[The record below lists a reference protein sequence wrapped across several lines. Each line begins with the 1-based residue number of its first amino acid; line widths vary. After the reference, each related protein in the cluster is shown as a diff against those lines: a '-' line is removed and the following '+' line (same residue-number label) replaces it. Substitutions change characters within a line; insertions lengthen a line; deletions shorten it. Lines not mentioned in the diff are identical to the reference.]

1 MLIGSTVRTA
11 SPHPRVTV
19 PDGTT
24 PVVSFVTVTYGTG
37 PIVVD
42 MIESLVATCSLPCE
56 VIVVDNAHP
65 TRPGR
70 ARAELLAATSG
81 VRLVEASAN
90 LGFGGGCN
98 AGIERARGRL
108 VGLVNPDLVALPGWL
123 EPLVEVLDTDPTV
136 GIAAS
141 VLLDPD
147 GSIQECG
154 QMLYADGTTA
164 PRRATP
170 AGADPIE
177 VGPIEVDHASA
188 ACWLM
193 RTVDVSALGGF
204 DEAFHPAYFEDVD
217 LALRVRRTGRRVVVH
232 PLSRVVHHTGTGT
245 PDPPRPAFAQ
255 LDTLRRR
262 WPDLATTQPRP
273 PAG

>member
-1 MLIGSTVRTA
+1 VLIGSTVRTA

-19 PDGTT
+19 PDTSA

-108 VGLVNPDLVALPGWL
+108 VALVNPDLVAQPGWL

-136 GIAAS
+136 GIAAA

-164 PRRATP
+164 PRRVPPT
-170 AGADPIE
+170 GTD
-177 VGPIEVDHASA
+177 PIEVDHASA

-217 LALRVRRTGRRVVVH
+217 LALRVRRDGRRVVVH

-245 PDPPRPAFAQ
+245 PDPPLPAFAQ

>member
-19 PDGTT
+19 PDTPT

-42 MIESLVATCSLPCE
+42 MIESLVATCPLPCE

-70 ARAELLAATSG
+70 SRAVLLAATSG
-81 VRLVEASAN
+81 VRLVEVGAN

-98 AGIERARGRL
+98 TGIEHARGRL
-108 VGLVNPDLVALPGWL
+108 VALVNPDLVAQPGWL
-123 EPLVEVLDTDPTV
+123 EPLVEVLDADPTV
-136 GIAAS
+136 GIAAA

-164 PRRATP
+164 PRRVSP
-170 AGADPIE
+170 AGTDP
-177 VGPIEVDHASA
+177 VEVDHASA

-217 LALRVRRTGRRVVVH
+217 LALRMRRAGRRVVVH
-232 PLSRVVHHTGTGT
+232 PRSRVVHHSGTGT